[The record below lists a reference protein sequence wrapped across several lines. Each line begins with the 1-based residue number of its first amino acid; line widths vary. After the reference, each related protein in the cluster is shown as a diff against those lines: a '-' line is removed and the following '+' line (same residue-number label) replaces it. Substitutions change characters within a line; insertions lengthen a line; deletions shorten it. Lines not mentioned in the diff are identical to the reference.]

1 MGFLLVT
8 APALPGGAR
17 YHGMEH
23 SIAFTL
29 FLQENAANVMGFL
42 PGKNDLCVVP

>member
-1 MGFLLVT
+1 MGFLVVT
-8 APALPGGAR
+8 ASALPGGAR

-29 FLQENAANVMGFL
+29 VLQENAANVMGFL
-42 PGKNDLCVVP
+42 VGKKDL